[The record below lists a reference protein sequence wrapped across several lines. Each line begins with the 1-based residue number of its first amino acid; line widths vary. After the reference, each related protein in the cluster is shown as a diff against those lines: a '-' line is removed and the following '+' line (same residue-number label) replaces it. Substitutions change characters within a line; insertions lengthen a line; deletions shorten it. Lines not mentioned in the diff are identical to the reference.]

1 MLSHVYAMI
10 SIRVLVIYA
19 MSSRIFNQL
28 VFPMDCNFADFISLI
43 GWNKD
48 IAHTRL
54 PLDVH

>member
-48 IAHTRL
+48 IDKVCTH
-54 PLDVH
+54 